1 MTLRLADLPVGD
13 GYEEL
18 LVDGLTRTQIV
29 QYAGASGDFNPVH
42 TDEVYATQVVG
53 YPSVFGHGMLTMGLT
68 ARMVTN
74 YVGDGKLLTYG
85 VRFQRQVWPGDTLV
99 ARATVTGL
107 SEDDAGGVVELAVAT
122 VNQAGDAV
130 LSGTATARVER

>member
-1 MTLRLADLPVGD
+1 M
-13 GYEEL
+13 
-18 LVDGLTRTQIV
+18 
-29 QYAGASGDFNPVH
+29 
-42 TDEVYATQVVG
+42 
-53 YPSVFGHGMLTMGLT
+53 
-68 ARMVTN
+68 
-74 YVGDGKLLTYG
+74 
-85 VRFQRQVWPGDTLV
+85 RFQRPVWPGDTRV